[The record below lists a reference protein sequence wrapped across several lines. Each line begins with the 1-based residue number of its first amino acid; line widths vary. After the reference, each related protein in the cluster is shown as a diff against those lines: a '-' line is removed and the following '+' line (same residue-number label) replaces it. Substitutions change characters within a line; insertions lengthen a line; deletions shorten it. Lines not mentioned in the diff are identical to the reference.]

1 VSKCPNIDTCPR
13 PRQVEGFVNF
23 AIADAGCA
31 ADVRDE
37 LLAQRARLT
46 AFMRE
51 QMSGIIAV
59 SCCN

>member
-1 VSKCPNIDTCPR
+1 
-13 PRQVEGFVNF
+13 VNF